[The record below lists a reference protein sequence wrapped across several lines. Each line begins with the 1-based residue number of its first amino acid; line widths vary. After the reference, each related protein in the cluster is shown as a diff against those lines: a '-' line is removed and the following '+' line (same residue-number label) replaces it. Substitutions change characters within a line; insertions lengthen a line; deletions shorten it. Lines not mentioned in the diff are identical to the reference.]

1 MKASDCGSCLGLRY
15 VYMAQVPRMQMAV
28 SSGNGWQPNA
38 VVLAHANHL
47 SDCGAADHVTTN
59 GMARCDVTSNASTEK
74 QVL

>member
-1 MKASDCGSCLGLRY
+1 
-15 VYMAQVPRMQMAV
+15 MQMAV